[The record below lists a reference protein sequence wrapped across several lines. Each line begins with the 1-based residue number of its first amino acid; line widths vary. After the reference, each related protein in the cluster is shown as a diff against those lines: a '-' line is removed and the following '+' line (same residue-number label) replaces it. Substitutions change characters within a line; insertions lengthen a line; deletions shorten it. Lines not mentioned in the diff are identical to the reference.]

1 MVSGVSNFDKFDSD
15 LLISSRYPALPYHSR
30 FHLSSGIDPD
40 NLEGVCIF
48 DGMPAPQPRA
58 VAAHVQRMCF
68 FLPALAWLLR
78 THPDVD
84 GQRTPRTTPHL
95 TAQLGRPER
104 NVQQPGAIQV

>member
-30 FHLSSGIDPD
+30 FHLFSGIDPD

-78 THPDVD
+78 THPMWMANVLL
-84 GQRTPRTTPHL
+84 GLRRTL